1 MTGVEAVS
9 NAVPAFE
16 PVEWRNARSTLTWMV
31 GLMVVIF
38 SGLVLLVHLDGVI
51 PRAGQTVLSQLAH
64 LAFGTGPL
72 YAYTQAATTL
82 ILLLAANTAFNDFP
96 RLLYFM
102 ARDDYAPRQ
111 FLRMGDRL
119 AFSNGIVTLAVAAAV
134 VFLAFHGHTEALI
147 PLYAVGVFLAFTLSQ
162 AGMVVHWWRRR
173 SPHWRKSMLFNG
185 AGAVASASVGLTAA
199 ITKFVE
205 GAWLV
210 VIAIPVLI
218 LICQTIDRHYR
229 SVNEALT
236 PHPLPDHHPLR
247 RRVVPLGPEDE
258 ESPEQ
263 IVNLIVVPVARLH
276 LASLRALAYAA
287 SFEVPILVIHIAPD
301 EEEAEAFRRR
311 WQEWGDHLRLETI
324 VSPYRALV
332 PPLAHYLT
340 ALRSQQPEL
349 TLTVVLYELVVKHRW
364 HRLLHVQLAAR
375 LRRALQQL
383 SDVVITSVP
392 YHLPS

>member
-1 MTGVEAVS
+1 LTISSVLLMIALG
-9 NAVPAFE
+9 AVP
-16 PVEWRNARSTLTWMV
+16 
-31 GLMVVIF
+31 
-38 SGLVLLVHLDGVI
+38 
-51 PRAGQTVLSQLAH
+51 
-64 LAFGTGPL
+64 
-72 YAYTQAATTL
+72 
-82 ILLLAANTAFNDFP
+82 
-96 RLLYFM
+96 
-102 ARDDYAPRQ
+102 
-111 FLRMGDRL
+111 RL
-119 AFSNGIVTLAVAAAV
+119 APDAVAIGVAAV
-134 VFLAFHGHTEALI
+134 VILLAGNLR
-147 PLYAVGVFLAFTLSQ
+147 GVRQ
-162 AGMVVHWWRRR
+162 AGA
-173 SPHWRKSMLFNG
+173 LF
-185 AGAVASASVGLTAA
+185 V
-199 ITKFVE
+199 
-205 GAWLV
+205 
-210 VIAIPVLI
+210 PVLI

-236 PHPLPDHHPLR
+236 LHPLPDHHPLR

-340 ALRSQQPEL
+340 ALRSQRPEL